1 MAWSRRVLQLDCM
14 RDKHVVNMIV
24 VCEVYVLWSLK
35 SRQDL
40 RFFLSLQCQDGG
52 LNPKI
57 MNGNTLMQKRDS

>member
-40 RFFLSLQCQDGG
+40 RFFLTLQFQDGA